1 LSLELDGVQIV
12 SVGLTKAT
20 DLDVSLVVVGCLD
33 VVVGGLLIVGLAHIS
48 TICII
53 IDDCVI
59 LLFTCSCG
67 LPRDN

>member
-59 LLFTCSCG
+59 LLFTCS
-67 LPRDN
+67 